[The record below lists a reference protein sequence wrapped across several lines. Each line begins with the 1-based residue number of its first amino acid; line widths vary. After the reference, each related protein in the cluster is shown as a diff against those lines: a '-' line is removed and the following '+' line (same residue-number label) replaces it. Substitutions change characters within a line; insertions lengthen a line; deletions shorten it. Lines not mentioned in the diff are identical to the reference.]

1 MKIDDKTVV
10 PIGWVL
16 GGFATLLA
24 IAVTTSIQATLW
36 VSSVDDRLSRIE
48 DHLKIQKPTAHI
60 SSFLPLAHAGDK
72 K

>member
-1 MKIDDKTVV
+1 MKIDEKTVI
-10 PIGWVL
+10 PIGWAM

-24 IAVTTSIQATLW
+24 ITVTTSIQATLW

-48 DHLKIQKPTAHI
+48 DHLKIQHPVAHAAFI
-60 SSFLPLAHAGDK
+60 PLAHAGDK